1 MKFPYSKLPSHN
13 PNLKWIVRPYI
24 LLKIIGPK
32 RFWEGYG
39 LIDSGADRCLFNS
52 KIAEDIGLDLNEDDS
67 ENFAG
72 IEGGSIK
79 AILQKVKL
87 QVIGMSE
94 EIEVAA
100 GFVRSPGVAAIL
112 GQDGFFDA
120 FRIKFE
126 KDHGIIE
133 ITPVNK

>member
-24 LLKIIGPK
+24 PIKISGPK

-52 KIAEDIGLDLNEDDS
+52 KIAEDIGLDLNEDNS

-72 IEGGSIK
+72 IEGGTLKAKLHKIK
-79 AILQKVKL
+79 VQIV
-87 QVIGMSE
+87 GMSE
-94 EIEVAA
+94 EIEILA
-100 GFVRSPGVAAIL
+100 GFVNSSGVSAIL

-120 FRIKFE
+120 YRIKFE

-133 ITPVNK
+133 ITPIKK